1 MGNPQANSQK
11 RISNY
16 PSAAFSSA
24 TRDKSGRNVRPFG
37 NSKKRRP
44 PQGGLRTFLHEMA
57 FGAQ

>member
-24 TRDKSGRNVRPFG
+24 TRDMLKADAL
-37 NSKKRRP
+37 KADA
-44 PQGGLRTFLHEMA
+44 T
-57 FGAQ
+57 